1 MEFKK
6 FEKVLLL
13 LCGVSLLMKVLN
25 IPAGPQLF
33 LISMSVLAI
42 SYLFAGVF
50 LFSVTDNGT
59 KQNSVLFSIASG
71 LTLSILV
78 LGILF
83 KVFSWSFCMSL
94 LYLGILSVIPM
105 LVLGCILKDKSPSK
119 SYYSTMIVRL
129 IILLSMGLLV
139 LLLPVKNYHYKEN
152 GELIEMP
159 DKSPK

>member
-1 MEFKK
+1 
-6 FEKVLLL
+6 
-13 LCGVSLLMKVLN
+13 MKVLD
-25 IPAGPQLF
+25 IPAGPQLY

-42 SYLFAGVF
+42 SYFFASVF
-50 LFSVTDNGT
+50 LFSVTENGT
-59 KQNSVLFSIASG
+59 KQNNVLFSIASG

-94 LYLGILSVIPM
+94 LYLGIISVFLM
-105 LVLGCILKDKSPSK
+105 LILGCILKDKSPLK
-119 SYYSTMIVRL
+119 SYYSTIIVRS
-129 IILLSMGLLV
+129 IILLGLGLLV

-159 DKSPK
+159 DKSPR